1 MRARNQTVLREMLRP
16 EEGAIEHVVARY
28 QRVAPAVT
36 RFARSLAGNDSLRVR
51 LGSETAASRDEIVC
65 DPRLFQAA
73 YTRDAPVTADEVA
86 IASALHEV
94 VHLISTELDDRRP
107 IPPGWP
113 VERKSDHEID
123 VLTALT
129 ESAGPVAE
137 VLFFTLEDA
146 RQERQGL
153 AAYAGARSV
162 LADLYR
168 AGYLEAL
175 RTSGALGQFALACFL
190 MCGAYADRQTLERR
204 LDPRAAVAL
213 AEANDILDRAA
224 LADDPWDVAALAL
237 ELLELARAN
246 GLLTELDEAATSAQ
260 RKAAD
265 QRDADSAAD
274 GVDRVRLPSPSVA
287 DATSYHESRRAAEA
301 RSGMSERRGPSD
313 LGGDPSTDQ
322 LLRVSEAPTIYL
334 PTGQSGKMLVQPIPV
349 AYRTFAGE
357 GRTALTEAMT
367 TWGVAQRHVSGELF
381 PLFAANQ
388 RRGLRSGYDQGDVS
402 PHAALFIG
410 AGLYTRMYERRAAR
424 TRRTYAVSLLVD
436 ASASMLQPRPGHSG
450 LRSPWGMSAALLGAW
465 TLARLC
471 DELQIDFEVSLFN
484 RSYAARPGD
493 TEWTFTRSR
502 SQAIAGLR
510 QTQGSAADRLTST
523 VNHYL
528 VKPFDRRW
536 REAEDLL
543 AGLFWTAAHPTR
555 AAAAARRDPR
565 SAPPISM
572 FDKASN
578 VDEFNLTHAA
588 ERMGRL
594 GANVR
599 VLVVLADG
607 MTRGSIKSLRS
618 TVETVERGGTT
629 VLGIG
634 IGDDTVSTAYSRHQV
649 VERPAELTGAMVNG
663 VRSALRRS
671 LAMWGMDTW
680 WLRSARPVPSSDPAA
695 TAFWKEKHSA

>member
-1 MRARNQTVLREMLRP
+1 MRARGQTVLREMLRP
-16 EEGAIEHVVARY
+16 EEGAIERVVARY

-51 LGSETAASRDEIVC
+51 LGSEAAASADEIVC

-73 YTRDAPVTADEVA
+73 YTRDAPVTPDEVA

-94 VHLISTELDDRRP
+94 VHLISTDLDDHRP
-107 IPPGWP
+107 IPTDWP
-113 VERKSDHEID
+113 LQRRPDSDVD
-123 VLTALT
+123 VLTALSET
-129 ESAGPVAE
+129 GGAVAE
-137 VLFFTLEDA
+137 TLFFTLEDA

-153 AAYAGARSV
+153 AAYPGARSV

-168 AGYLEAL
+168 AGYLDAM

-190 MCGAYADRQTLERR
+190 VCGAYADRETLERR
-204 LDPRAAVAL
+204 LDPRAAVTL
-213 AEANDILDRAA
+213 AEAGEILGRAA
-224 LADDPWDVAALAL
+224 RADDPWDVARMAL

-246 GLLTELDEAATSAQ
+246 GLLTQLEETATAAQ

-265 QRDADSAAD
+265 RHDAESAAD

-301 RSGMSERRGPSD
+301 RSGMSERKGPSE
-313 LGGDPSTDQ
+313 LGGDASTDQ

-334 PTGQSGKMLVQPIPV
+334 PTGQSGKMIVQPIPV
-349 AYRTFAGE
+349 TYRRFSE
-357 GRTALTEAMT
+357 QGRSTLSEAMA

-436 ASASMLQPRPGHSG
+436 ASASMLQPRPGRSG

-471 DELQIDFEVSLFN
+471 DELQIDFEVALFN
-484 RSYAARPGD
+484 RSYAARPAD

-502 SQAIAGLR
+502 SQSTAGLR

-543 AGLFWTAAHPTR
+543 AGLFWTASHPGR

-565 SAPPISM
+565 TSPPVSM

-607 MTRGSIKSLRS
+607 MTRGSIKSLRT
-618 TVETVERGGTT
+618 TVEAIERGGTT

-649 VERPAELTGAMVNG
+649 VERPDELTGAMVNG

-680 WLRSARPVPSSDPAA
+680 WLRSARPGPSSDPAV
-695 TAFWKEKHSA
+695 TAFWKEQNSA